1 MSHKNKKQIQTL
13 DYAQLQ
19 QQKQD
24 LVHCNNSFG
33 MLLSSMESYL
43 IKSKYNISVLFGYYN
58 HFNDISWKTK
68 EEIKSQLYVDLMGY
82 KMQKSAYFQKYHEA
96 YQPDFPPISEI
107 CKIIKKWK
115 QLAGKKE
122 EKKLCD
128 EILDLINDTNDKN
141 LSYYERII
149 EDIDSSSSQTDPI
162 KSFQMSNQIHNIM
175 DKRDEEIRNE
185 LQKNPNAKFG
195 LEIGKQP
202 GNSEFSNLQKD
213 IDIKN
218 KDPKQ
223 KSSEDKILN
232 KIQIILRILEN
243 VSKNKR
249 LEANSLDANIR
260 NTDILINEYFTKYQN
275 LNFLFQKFNI
285 KDIIN
290 GINSIIQD
298 YADKKNILEN
308 AKTFFEKI
316 ENIPFR

>member
-24 LVHCNNSFG
+24 IVHCNNSFG

-82 KMQKSAYFQKYHEA
+82 KMQKSAYFKKYHEA

-115 QLAGKKE
+115 ELAGKKE

-128 EILDLINDTNDKN
+128 EILDLINDTNEKN
-141 LSYYERII
+141 LSYYEKIV

-162 KSFQMSNQIHNIM
+162 KSLQMSNQIHNIM
-175 DKRDEEIRNE
+175 DKRDEEIRNKLE
-185 LQKNPNAKFG
+185 KNQNAKFG
-195 LEIGKQP
+195 LEIGKQS

-218 KDPKQ
+218 KDQKQ
-223 KSSEDKILN
+223 KLFEDKISN
-232 KIQIILRILEN
+232 QMQIILGIIKN
-243 VSKNKR
+243 VSKSIN
-249 LEANSLDANIR
+249 LDDNNLDSNIKKA
-260 NTDILINEYFTKYQN
+260 DELIEEYYTKYQN
-275 LNFLFQKFNI
+275 SKFLFENFNI

-290 GINSIIQD
+290 EINSIIQN
-298 YADKKNILEN
+298 YTVLEN
-308 AKTFFEKI
+308 AKAFFEKI
-316 ENIPFR
+316 KNIPFR